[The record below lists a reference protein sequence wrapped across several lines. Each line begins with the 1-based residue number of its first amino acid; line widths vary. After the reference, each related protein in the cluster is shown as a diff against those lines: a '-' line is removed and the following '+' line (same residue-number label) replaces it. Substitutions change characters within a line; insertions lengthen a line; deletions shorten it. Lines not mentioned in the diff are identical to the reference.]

1 MFMER
6 MLFSYPNSHTLSR
19 YSHFIETFI
28 QKKILERM
36 NLEDLSLTFTV
47 GTGGKSERLGE
58 VELIPNGS
66 QVAVT
71 NSNYLEYIYRVA
83 HFKLNTETSRQSRYV
98 R

>member
-1 MFMER
+1 
-6 MLFSYPNSHTLSR
+6 
-19 YSHFIETFI
+19 
-28 QKKILERM
+28 M

-83 HFKLNTETSRQSRYV
+83 HFKLNTETSRQSRCV
-98 R
+98 RWCLSAYM